1 MDQAAA
7 APARR
12 IFVAVPSYRDRET
25 QWTVADLFERAEQ
38 PERVTVGICW
48 QLAPEDEASCFERPY
63 SRPAQVRESRV
74 AAHES
79 LGSTWARGQ
88 ALALAGDEEYVLM
101 IDAHMRFVEG
111 WDLRLIEALESA
123 PGKRTALSAWLPA
136 YLPPDRLQP
145 APAGQIWLI
154 GARELTGPAHPSVL
168 RLGPVAAWREH
179 VPALALTPFVVGN
192 FLFARRSLFD
202 EVPLDPHIYMYGQEI
217 ALSAR
222 LWTHGYDV
230 WQPRDPLLFHYWKPA
245 EIHLADAYKF
255 EAGEHVARSAVRVRH
270 LLGLAR
276 SEDPTVL
283 VDLGRYGHGKVRR
296 LDDLWLAA
304 GVDPR
309 RGTIEEAAAQGR
321 WNQSRQRA
329 APSRPRIFINIP
341 AYRDAETTATVRDL
355 FVQASHPER
364 VFVGVCWQYDER
376 EDPPH
381 FESPERPAQVRS
393 VDVRAELSQGACWAR
408 QQAFSLWRGEEYV
421 LSIDAHS
428 RFEPGWDELLLGMLS
443 QCQSAKPLLTT
454 YPASYVLPDQRDR
467 NGILKMAFR
476 DFVIDVPGTPP
487 KLMYQ
492 TLRIAP
498 DALPERP
505 FPTATVGQG
514 FMFAAADAFH
524 EVPFD
529 PHVYF
534 FGDDLS
540 FAARAWTAGWDFF
553 SPNRPVMFHLWDRS
567 ARPGHWN
574 DQPASAQRLREA
586 TQRRVAH
593 LVGIER
599 TDDAEA
605 LVELDRYGLGS
616 VRSLAAY
623 EAFSGVDFARK
634 TVSARARLGDVN
646 GDAEPGPVRRRFA
659 PVMRTEGA
667 IVIDDFLGEAEY
679 RELFDF
685 VSRMDYQYINTQGT
699 VRRVW
704 DLSNGFPLRSDKNLF
719 VHAPH
724 ATTREG
730 NFHYPSGTPLD
741 HFVDAVQAAIPD
753 VGDMVGEP
761 RPEGWHHFSVTSWI
775 YPPNTGLSMHDDGAG
790 VYSGAYVYYLNPEW
804 KPHWG
809 GLLIVLDDEANRAI
823 ARRRSEGDG
832 QAFYA
837 KKWLHLSGHDE
848 LAAEHGLGRCIF
860 PKKNRIVFIAP
871 DAYHLVTRVLPEA
884 GDNARMS
891 LAGFFH
897 RRASAPANS

>member
-1 MDQAAA
+1 MDQASVG
-7 APARR
+7 PLRR
-12 IFVAVPSYRDRET
+12 IFIGIPSYRDRET
-25 QWTVADLFERAEQ
+25 QWTVDDLFRRAEH
-38 PERVTVGICW
+38 PERLTVGICW
-48 QLAPEDEASCFERPY
+48 QLEPQDEESCFERPY
-63 SRPAQVRESRV
+63 SRPEQVVESRV
-74 AAHES
+74 PAQAS
-79 LGSTWARGQ
+79 LGSSWARAQ

-101 IDAHMRFVEG
+101 IDAHMRFVDA
-111 WDLRLIEALESA
+111 WDSRLIAALESA
-123 PGKRTALSAWLPA
+123 SGERTALSGWLPA
-136 YLPPDRLQP
+136 YSPPNVLQP
-145 APAGQIWLI
+145 APPGQTWLI
-154 GARELTGPAHPSVL
+154 GARELTPAEHPSVL
-168 RLGPVAAWREH
+168 RLGPVAALREQ
-179 VPALALTPFVVGN
+179 VPPLALTPFVVGN
-192 FLFARRSLFD
+192 FLFARRAMFD
-202 EVPLDPHIYMYGQEI
+202 AVPIDPHIYMYGQEI

-245 EIHLADAYKF
+245 EIHRADAYKAH
-255 EAGEHVARSAVRVRH
+255 AGERVARSAARVRH
-270 LLGLAR
+270 LLGLEQ
-276 SEDPTVL
+276 SEDPAAL
-283 VDLGRYGHGKVRR
+283 LDLDRYGHGKVRR
-296 LDDLWLAA
+296 LDDLWRAA

-309 RGTIEEAAAQGR
+309 TRTIDEVAAEGR
-321 WNQSRQRA
+321 WNQSPHG
-329 APSRPRIFINIP
+329 APPTRPRIFVNIP
-341 AYRDAETTATVRDL
+341 AYRDRETAPTVRDL
-355 FVQASHPER
+355 FLQATHPGR
-364 VFVGVCWQYDER
+364 VFVGVCWQYDAR

-381 FESPERPAQVRS
+381 FESTERPAQVRS
-393 VDVRAELSQGACWAR
+393 VDVRAELSEGACWAR

-443 QCQSAKPLLTT
+443 QCPSDRPLLTT
-454 YPASYVLPDQRDR
+454 YPAPYLLPDQRDR
-467 NGILKMAFR
+467 DGILKMAFR
-476 DFVIDVPGTPP
+476 EFLVDAPGTPP

-492 TLRIAP
+492 TLRIAA
-498 DALPERP
+498 DALPDRP

-514 FMFAAADAFH
+514 FMFAPAEAFH
-524 EVPFD
+524 DVPFD

-567 ARPGHWN
+567 KRPGHWN
-574 DQPASAQRLREA
+574 DQPARAQRLREM

-599 TDDAEA
+599 TDDVEA
-605 LVELDRYGLGS
+605 LAELDRYGLGN
-616 VRSLAAY
+616 VRTLAAY

-634 TVSARARLGDVN
+634 TVSARARSGDVN
-646 GDAEPGPVRRRFA
+646 VDTALAPPARRFA
-659 PVMRTEGA
+659 PALRTAGA
-667 IVIDDFLGEAEY
+667 IVIDDFLPEAEY

-741 HFVDAVQAAIPD
+741 HFVDAVQAANPD
-753 VGDMVGEP
+753 VGQLVGEP
-761 RPEGWHHFSVTSWI
+761 RPEGWHHFSVTAWI

-809 GLLIVLDDEANRAI
+809 GLLILLDDDANSAI

-848 LAAEHGLGRCIF
+848 LATENGLGRCIF

-884 GDNARMS
+884 GDNVRMS

-897 RRASAPANS
+897 RRASTPVKP